1 MGVVTRIAPS
11 PTGAL
16 HIGLAR
22 TALYNWAFARHHG
35 GRFLLRF
42 EDTDQARSTPESE
55 REILEGFAW
64 LGIEFDPIPGFEGV
78 PRQSERL
85 PRYRDAIESL
95 LASGH
100 AYRCTCTPAELEARR
115 ESARAAGE
123 RPGYDGRC
131 RERGIGP
138 DSKDPFCVR
147 LAIRA
152 DGPTRW
158 DDRIAGPSGED
169 VSQLDDWVLARSD
182 GTPVYHFAVVV
193 DDHDMGVTHVIRG
206 REHLT
211 STPRQLL
218 LYDAFGWTPPAFAH
232 VPLLVEADGKKLSKR
247 REAVSVQSYRERG
260 FVPEA
265 LVNWVARLGWGRGDV
280 EIFGRDELARL
291 FALEDVGTS
300 PSQVHDD
307 KLLWLNQHY
316 LKSLARETLLRYL
329 QPFLEREAG
338 RPVAIDASLVRLV
351 DLLRERSKTLEEM
364 ARLARFVLVR
374 EIEIDAKAAQK
385 HLGAGSLAP
394 LADLASELRT
404 LASWGDDAIRTA
416 FERAIARHGLELGK
430 LAQHGRVAIT
440 GQSFSPGIF
449 ETLAVLGRERT
460 LARIDAALAR
470 IPSTS
475 SQLPPA
481 R

>member
-1 MGVVTRIAPS
+1 VVVTRIAPS

-22 TALYNWAFARHHG
+22 TALFNWAFARHHG

-64 LGIEFDPIPGFEGV
+64 LGLDFDPVPGFEGF

-85 PRYRDAIESL
+85 PRYREAIAGL

-100 AYRCTCTPAELEARR
+100 AYRCTCTPEEVEAMR
-115 ESARAAGE
+115 ERARAEGR

-131 RERGIGP
+131 RTRGIGR
-138 DSKDPFCVR
+138 DSSAPFCVR
-147 LAIRA
+147 LAIRP

-158 DDRIAGPSGED
+158 DDLIAGPSGED
-169 VSQLDDWVLARSD
+169 ISQLDDWVLARSD

-206 REHLT
+206 NEHLT

-218 LYDAFGWTPPAFAH
+218 LYDAFGWTPPALAH

-265 LVNWVARLGWGRGDV
+265 LLNWIARLGWGHGDV
-280 EIFGRDELARL
+280 EVFDKGELARL
-291 FALEDVGTS
+291 FTLEGVGKS

-307 KLLWLNQHY
+307 KLLWLNQQY
-316 LKSLARETLLRYL
+316 LKSLPRETLLGYL
-329 QPFLEREAG
+329 QPFLDGEAG
-338 RPVAIDASLVRLV
+338 RRVHVDPALARLV
-351 DLLRERSKTLEEM
+351 DLLRERSKTLAEM
-364 ARLARFVLVR
+364 ARLARFALVD
-374 EIEIDAKAAQK
+374 EIAIDAKAARQ
-385 HLGAGSLAP
+385 HLVPATLPA
-394 LADLASELRT
+394 LADLASELRA
-404 LASWGDDAIRTA
+404 LQSFDENALRGA
-416 FERAIARHGLELGK
+416 FERTIARHGLELGK
-430 LAQHGRVAIT
+430 LAQPVRVAVT

-449 ETLAVLGRERT
+449 ETLAILGRDRT
-460 LARIDAALAR
+460 LARLDAAIAK
-470 IPSTS
+470 IEG
-475 SQLPPA
+475 QA
-481 R
+481 A